1 MTPPYDTDGNPASFS
16 TTELAN
22 IVAIWRSVAED
33 YAAFDVDVTTEE
45 PLDQLTIGSRAAIGG
60 SSYDW
65 YGAGAGG
72 VAYVVSWGLAGGVA
86 YVVSWGLAGGVAYV
100 VSWGLAGGVRELG
113 GWHMW

>member
-1 MTPPYDTDGNPASFS
+1 MTPPYDTDGNNASFS

-45 PLDQLTIGSRAAIGG
+45 PLDQTKIGARAAIGG

-72 VAYVVSWGLAGGVA
+72 VAYVVSWGLAGG
-86 YVVSWGLAGGVAYV
+86 LRQ
-100 VSWGLAGGVRELG
+100 LE